1 MARPTKADS
10 IYLIALHKNGGH
22 MYAVFGSAGDVT
34 AYHRD
39 GRVLLR
45 RRSTGGGYVGSEAQE
60 VSWNLSKR

>member
-1 MARPTKADS
+1 
-10 IYLIALHKNGGH
+10 